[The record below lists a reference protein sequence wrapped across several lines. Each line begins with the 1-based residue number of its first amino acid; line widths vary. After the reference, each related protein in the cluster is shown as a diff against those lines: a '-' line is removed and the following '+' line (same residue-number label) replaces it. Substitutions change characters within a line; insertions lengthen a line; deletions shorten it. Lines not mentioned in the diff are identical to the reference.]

1 MDDKWTVLLIV
12 CFMFSGVFM
21 CVSTDRRDENIK
33 KTQISALAEI
43 AKIRVEA
50 AKACNGNTECMEK
63 IFEGVDVGGSSDGQ
77 RRRK

>member
-1 MDDKWTVLLIV
+1 MDDKWIAILIV

-33 KTQISALAEI
+33 KAQISALAEI

-63 IFEGVDVGGSSDGQ
+63 ILEGDDVGGHSDGQ
-77 RRRK
+77 RGRK